1 MRITREPLK
10 KIPVLRESDLIVLV
24 CGLVFGG
31 GGDSYVQ
38 PRMGFT
44 DVI

>member
-31 GGDSYVQ
+31 GGDSSYNQ
-38 PRMGFT
+38 GWGSLM
-44 DVI
+44 